1 MLQPNVNGKYS
12 LNTSLCPVIPSH
24 SEVIVLHVFDF
35 PATGTQFVTI
45 KDANRTNLDRFG
57 KEEPI
62 ISTIKLFDTTLV
74 SVKCT

>member
-1 MLQPNVNGKYS
+1 MLQIKINEKYV
-12 LNTSLCPVIPSH
+12 LNTTDCPVIPPS
-24 SEVIVLHVFDF
+24 SEVIVLRVLDF
-35 PATGTQFVTI
+35 PKSQTQFVTI

-74 SVKCT
+74 SA